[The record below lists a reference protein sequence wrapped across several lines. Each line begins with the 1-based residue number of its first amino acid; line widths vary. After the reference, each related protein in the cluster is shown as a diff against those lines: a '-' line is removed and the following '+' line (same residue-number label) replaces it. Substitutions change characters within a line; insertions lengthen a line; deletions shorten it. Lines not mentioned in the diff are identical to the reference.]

1 MLLSIV
7 ATTTPTQPSAFL
19 QFLPMVAIFAIF
31 YFLLIRPQS
40 KRAKEHKAMVEA
52 LKVGTEVLFAG
63 GLMGKVKKIDG
74 EYAVVALNNQTEVK
88 VQRASVISVLPT
100 GTIDAI

>member
-1 MLLSIV
+1 MESRCAHV
-7 ATTTPTQPSAFL
+7 AHCTRFHF
-19 QFLPMVAIFAIF
+19 QF
-31 YFLLIRPQS
+31 S
-40 KRAKEHKAMVEA
+40 

>member
-1 MLLSIV
+1 MLLSV
-7 ATTTPTQPSAFL
+7 LATAAPAQPNAFL

-31 YFLLIRPQS
+31 YFMLIRPQS

-63 GLMGKVKKIDG
+63 GLMGKITKIDG
-74 EYAVVALNNQTEVK
+74 EYAVIALNNQTQIK
-88 VQRASVISVLPT
+88 IQRASVISVLPT
-100 GTIDAI
+100 GTMDAI